1 MKTRIFTAAL
11 LLLMGLSFAGRTQA
25 PPPTADAILN
35 EAYTQAAKE
44 NKKVMILFHASWC
57 GWCKKMEAS
66 LNEPALKK
74 SFDDNYVIKW
84 LVVEESKGKENLEN
98 PGAMDLLTKYG
109 GAKSGIPFWL
119 VFDTSGNLLADS
131 QMRPAGTP
139 LTTPG
144 DNIGCP
150 ASEKEVT
157 AFVDILKATSSI
169 KEPELSL
176 IRARFLKNQ
185 PEPVKPAPVKTSE

>member
-1 MKTRIFTAAL
+1 
-11 LLLMGLSFAGRTQA
+11 
-25 PPPTADAILN
+25 
-35 EAYTQAAKE
+35 
-44 NKKVMILFHASWC
+44 
-57 GWCKKMEAS
+57 MEAS

-119 VFDTSGNLLADS
+119 IFDANGNLLADS
-131 QMRPAGTP
+131 QLRPVGKP

-144 DNIGCP
+144 DNMGCP
-150 ASEKEVT
+150 ASEREVT
-157 AFVDILKATSSI
+157 AFI

-185 PEPVKPAPVKTSE
+185 PEAVKIVAVKTSE

>member
-1 MKTRIFTAAL
+1 
-11 LLLMGLSFAGRTQA
+11 
-25 PPPTADAILN
+25 
-35 EAYTQAAKE
+35 
-44 NKKVMILFHASWC
+44 
-57 GWCKKMEAS
+57 MEAS

-119 VFDTSGNLLADS
+119 IFNANGNLLADS
-131 QMRPAGTP
+131 QLRPVGKP

-144 DNIGCP
+144 DNMGCP
-150 ASEKEVT
+150 ASEREVT
-157 AFVDILKATSSI
+157 AFIDILKATSTI

-185 PEPVKPAPVKTSE
+185 PEAVKIVAVKTSE

>member
-11 LLLMGLSFAGRTQA
+11 LLLIGVSFAGRTQA
-25 PPPTADAILN
+25 PPPSADVILN
-35 EAYTQAAKE
+35 DAYSQAAKE
-44 NKKVMILFHASWC
+44 HKKVMILFHASWC

-119 VFDTSGNLLADS
+119 VFDINGNLLADS
-131 QMRPAGTP
+131 QMRPAGQP

-157 AFVDILKATSSI
+157 AFIDILKATSTI
-169 KEPELSL
+169 KEPELAL

-185 PEPVKPAPVKTSE
+185 PEPVKPAAVKTSK